1 MFRKPPI
8 SVDELIS
15 RMKDVGIANDDVEKF
30 QNWID
35 ENGYDYDIV
44 KEDVQGD
51 KEDSE
56 LMDCFIDELKDERI
70 FDIVKAIIDNASI
83 STKTVDYI
91 LGKYASPKT
100 IDYILGKYYETC
112 GINAYYD
119 ENSNGKFS
127 LFLNNHGLNSDAVI
141 AELENKVDLKD
152 QKLVKFGIEHDY
164 YPHEMYEAVQFCY
177 KYKRMPITMH
187 NFHLLSSNEYI
198 VKWEHINNVI
208 K

>member
-1 MFRKPPI
+1 MFRINVPTNVDALLSCMKQMGI
-8 SVDELIS
+8 S
-15 RMKDVGIANDDVEKF
+15 NDDVEKF
-30 QNWID
+30 QD
-35 ENGYDYDIV
+35 EIYDAEYSIAFMN
-44 KEDVQGD
+44 EDVRD
-51 KEDSE
+51 KKQSLLFAFFKHE
-56 LMDCFIDELKDERI
+56 LGSKSI
-70 FDIVKAIIDNASI
+70 FYDVKAIMNG
-83 STKTVDYI
+83 T
-91 LGKYASPKT
+91 T
-100 IDYILGKYYETC
+100 IDYLLGKYYETC
-112 GINAYYD
+112 GINDYYD
-119 ENSNGKFS
+119 KNNNGKFS
-127 LFLNNHGLNSDAVI
+127 LFLNNHGLDSDAVI